1 MLSLPNAAVP
11 IVSALA
17 ADHKLPAAGTDVV
30 ILLVIPA
37 LWILGV
43 VLLIAHKFRTR

>member
-1 MLSLPNAAVP
+1 MLSLPDAAGTILSV
-11 IVSALA
+11 VA
-17 ADHKLPAAGTDVV
+17 ADHRLPAAGTDAV

>member
-1 MLSLPNAAVP
+1 VLSLPNAAGS
-11 IVSALA
+11 IVSGLA
-17 ADHKLPAAGTDVV
+17 TDHMLAAAGTDAVV
-30 ILLVIPA
+30 LLLIPA

>member
-1 MLSLPNAAVP
+1 VLSLPNTAGL
-11 IVSALA
+11 IVSALG
-17 ADHKLPAAGTDVV
+17 ADHKLPAAGTDAV